1 MHMHFFYVNHSN
13 ALHLRFLVHN
23 NNLFHICS
31 YSFCICLFAMQT
43 IMNTSNNI
51 NYILLLTKSE
61 VELPERA
68 LKKPKIKKT
77 FYPSEA
83 QKQLLN
89 ICNFINFSNQP
100 GFASLVEVNEF
111 VIKFVNKRTEFEKN
125 HKSLPYPG
133 VCQILSSF

>member
-1 MHMHFFYVNHSN
+1 
-13 ALHLRFLVHN
+13 
-23 NNLFHICS
+23 
-31 YSFCICLFAMQT
+31 
-43 IMNTSNNI
+43 MNTSNNI
-51 NYILLLTKSE
+51 NYKLLLTKSE

-68 LKKPKIKKT
+68 LKKLKIKKT

-89 ICNFINFSNQP
+89 TCSFINFLNQP